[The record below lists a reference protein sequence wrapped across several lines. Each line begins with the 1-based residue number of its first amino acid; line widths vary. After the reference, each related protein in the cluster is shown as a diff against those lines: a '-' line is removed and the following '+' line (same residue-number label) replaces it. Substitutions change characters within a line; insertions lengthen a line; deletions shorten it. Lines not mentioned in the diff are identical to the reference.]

1 LPEQGVVKKIL
12 LVVLYLE
19 TYEEINM
26 TDKKIFLTDKAPK
39 PVGPYSQAVIHNGL
53 MYVSG
58 QVPLDPQTGE
68 LVRGTIEDE
77 TEAVLNNLRSI
88 VEEAGATMED
98 VLRVSCYLADMEDF
112 PRFNAVYAKYFT
124 INPPARSTFQAA
136 RLPLDVQV
144 EVDAIVALPA

>member
-1 LPEQGVVKKIL
+1 
-12 LVVLYLE
+12 
-19 TYEEINM
+19 M

-77 TEAVLNNLRSI
+77 TETVLNNLRSI

-112 PRFNAVYAKYFT
+112 PRFNAIYAKYFT
-124 INPPARSTFQAA
+124 ANPPARSTFQAA

>member
-1 LPEQGVVKKIL
+1 
-12 LVVLYLE
+12 
-19 TYEEINM
+19 M
-26 TDKKIFLTDKAPK
+26 TDKKIFLTDKAPE
-39 PVGPYSQAVIHNGL
+39 PVGPYSQAVIHNGI

-68 LVRGTIEDE
+68 LISGTIEDE

>member
-1 LPEQGVVKKIL
+1 
-12 LVVLYLE
+12 
-19 TYEEINM
+19 M
-26 TDKKIFLTDKAPK
+26 TDKKIFLTDRAPG

-58 QVPLDPQTGE
+58 QIPLDPQTGE

-112 PRFNAVYAKYFT
+112 PRFNAIYAKYFT
-124 INPPARSTFQAA
+124 ANPPARSTFQAA

-144 EVDAIVALPA
+144 EVDAIVALPG

>member
-1 LPEQGVVKKIL
+1 
-12 LVVLYLE
+12 
-19 TYEEINM
+19 M
-26 TDKKIFLTDKAPK
+26 TDKKIFLTNKAPK
-39 PVGPYSQAVIHNGL
+39 TVGPYSQAVIHNGL

-58 QVPLDPQTGE
+58 QIPSDPQTGE

-112 PRFNAVYAKYFT
+112 PRFNAIYAKYFT
-124 INPPARSTFQAA
+124 ANPPARSTFQAA

-144 EVDAIVALPA
+144 EVDAIVALPG

>member
-1 LPEQGVVKKIL
+1 
-12 LVVLYLE
+12 
-19 TYEEINM
+19 M
-26 TDKKIFLTDKAPK
+26 ADKKIFLTDRAPK

-58 QVPLDPQTGE
+58 QIPLDTQTGE

-124 INPPARSTFQAA
+124 ANPPARSTFQAA